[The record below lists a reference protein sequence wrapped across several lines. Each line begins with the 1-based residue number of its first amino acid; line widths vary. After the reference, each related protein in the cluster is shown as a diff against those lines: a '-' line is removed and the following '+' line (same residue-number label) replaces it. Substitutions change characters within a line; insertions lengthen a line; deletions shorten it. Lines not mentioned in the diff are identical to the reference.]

1 MIVLDT
7 HVLIWWIS
15 DPEKLSSRALEVIEK
30 ESNNGLILVSS
41 VSVWE
46 LYLLIKKDRL
56 KLTMDTDS
64 WLEKIES
71 LPFVQFIP
79 IDNQIAAKSV
89 NLPGDFHADPAD
101 RMIVATA
108 REKGTSLV
116 TSDERIQKYP
126 HVQCIW

>member
-7 HVLIWWIS
+7 HVLIWWVS
-15 DPEKLSSRALEVIEK
+15 NPEKLSSQAREAIEK
-30 ESNNGLILVSS
+30 EIKHGSILVSS
-41 VSVWE
+41 ISAWE
-46 LYLLIKKDRL
+46 LYMLIKKGRL
-56 KLTMDTDS
+56 KLTMETDS

-79 IDNQIAAKSV
+79 VDNQIALKSV

-108 REKGTSLV
+108 REKGIDLI
-116 TSDERIQKYP
+116 TSDEKIQNYP
-126 HVQCIW
+126 HVQSVW

>member
-15 DPEKLSSRALEVIEK
+15 DSEKLSPEALKIIEK
-30 ESNNGLILVSS
+30 EKGNGLILVSS
-41 VSVWE
+41 ISVWE
-46 LYLLIKKDRL
+46 LYMLIKKDRL

-64 WLEKIES
+64 WLEKVES

-79 IDNQIAAKSV
+79 VDNQIAAKSV
-89 NLPGDFHADPAD
+89 NLPGEFHADPAD
-101 RMIVATA
+101 RIIVATA
-108 REKGTSLV
+108 REKGVDLI
-116 TSDERIQKYP
+116 TSDEKIQNYS